1 MTNEYMLIVLT
12 GLIIFSYLFDIFAKK
27 TRFPSVFLLLL
38 LGVGLN
44 VLTAYFE
51 IETFDFLQILPALGT
66 VGLILIVLEGS
77 LDLKYE
83 TAKRKVIRKAFLSAL
98 FLLLITSLSIALLF
112 YFATYE
118 TFSICILNAIPF
130 GVVSSAIAIPSVANI
145 EHNKKEF
152 IIYESSFSDILG
164 IVFFNYALTNS
175 DFGFSSFLNLTFD
188 VILVVLISVVFSVFL
203 LFLLGRIYHSV
214 KFFLIISILI
224 LVYATGEYF
233 HLSSLIIVLVFGL
246 FINNADQ
253 IRYPFFRKFFIY
265 EKLQYDLHQLF
276 QLSAESAFLVKTFFF
291 IIFGFTISLSALTN
305 PTNLLYALIVIF
317 IIYLIRFVYLKW
329 IARTEMV
336 PELYISPRGLISI
349 LLFYNIP
356 LEQRLQG
363 MESGILFVVIL
374 VTSIIMSIG
383 LVQAGKT
390 VGAQDSRLVSK

>member
-1 MTNEYMLIVLT
+1 MTNENMLIVLT
-12 GLIIFSYLFDIFAKK
+12 GLVIFSYLFDIFAKK

-38 LGVGLN
+38 LGLGLN
-44 VLTAYFE
+44 IVTSYFE

-83 TAKRKVIRKAFLSAL
+83 VVKRKVIRKAFLSAF

-112 YFATYE
+112 YFTTYE
-118 TFSICILNAIPF
+118 TFNICLLNAIPF
-130 GVVSSAIAIPSVANI
+130 GVVSSAIAIPSVATI
-145 EHNKKEF
+145 DPGKKEF

-175 DFGFSSFLNLTFD
+175 QFNFSSFLNLSFD
-188 VILVVLISVVFSVFL
+188 IVLVVLVSVVFSVFL
-203 LFLLGRIYHSV
+203 LYLLGRIYHSV

-224 LVYATGEYF
+224 LVYAIGEYF
-233 HLSSLIIVLVFGL
+233 HLSSLIIVLAFGL

-253 IRYPFFRKFFIY
+253 IRYPFFRKHFIY
-265 EKLQYDLHQLF
+265 EKLQNDLHQLF

-291 IIFGFTISLSALTN
+291 IIFGFTISLATLSS
-305 PTNLLYALIVIF
+305 PTNLLYALIVIS
-317 IIYLIRFVYLKW
+317 IIYLIRFLYLKW
-329 IARTEMV
+329 IARTEMI

-356 LEQRLQG
+356 LEIRLQG
-363 MESGILFVVIL
+363 MESGILFIVIL

-383 LVQAGKT
+383 LVQAKKN
-390 VGAQDSRLVSK
+390 V